1 MEEYKVMD
9 FQKYTDYLTDDM
21 IEVGKYDT
29 YEIALEQI
37 SIIEHDLETGKNG
50 MPKDCKLELIQFITE
65 SHHTGGNKLNEDGW
79 IVVLHKPENQTNVTN
94 VTNDTD
100 DSELGN
106 STDEEQE
113 VNNTLSHSEQRK
125 NEEVREGKTKDI
137 FPHKKG
143 TDEGSYY
150 PNFGRGKHP
159 NSKKNLKP
167 FPKGM
172 SGNPSGK
179 PKKIEQFKEYLDW
192 WGNLSDYDNW
202 GWDKYTNRQIVIK
215 GIWERA
221 SKGNKQDLDILLS
234 LGLLDSDK
242 FERSND

>member
-9 FQKYTDYLTDDM
+9 FQKYTEYLTEDM

-50 MPKDCKLELIQFITE
+50 MPKECRLELIQFITE

-79 IVVLHKPENQTNVTN
+79 IIVLHKPEKLTNVTN
-94 VTNDTD
+94 VTSDTD
-100 DSELGN
+100 GSELGN
-106 STDEEQE
+106 SADEEQK

-150 PNFGRGKHP
+150 PNFGRGQHP
-159 NSKKNLKP
+159 NSKANLNP
-167 FPKGM
+167 FPKGV
-172 SGNPSGK
+172 SGNPSGR
-179 PKKIEQFKEYLDW
+179 PKKLEQTKEYLDW
-192 WGNLSDYDNW
+192 WGDLSEYDNW

-221 SKGNKQDLDILLS
+221 SKGNRQDLDILLS

-242 FERSND
+242 FE

>member
-21 IEVGKYDT
+21 IEVGKFDT
-29 YEIALEQI
+29 YEIAIEQMDVI
-37 SIIEHDLETGKNG
+37 DHEIAIGKSG
-50 MPKDCKLELIQFITE
+50 LPKECKLELIQFITE
-65 SHHTGGNKLNEDGW
+65 SHHTGGNKLNESGYI
-79 IVVLHKPENQTNVTN
+79 IVIHKPKKLTNVTN
-94 VTNDTD
+94 VTSETD
-100 DSELGN
+100 DSEIG
-106 STDEEQE
+106 TQADGEQE

-143 TDEGSYY
+143 TDEDSNY
-150 PNFGRGKHP
+150 PNFGRGQHP
-159 NSKKNLKP
+159 NSKANLNP
-167 FPKGM
+167 FPKGV
-172 SGNPSGK
+172 SGNPSGR
-179 PKKIEQFKEYLDW
+179 PKKLEQTKEYLDW
-192 WGNLSDYDNW
+192 WGDLSEYDNW

-221 SKGNKQDLDILLS
+221 SKGNRQDLDILLS

-242 FERSND
+242 FEQ

>member
-1 MEEYKVMD
+1 MKEYKVMD
-9 FQKYTDYLTDDM
+9 FQKYTEYLTEDM
-21 IEVGKYDT
+21 IEVGKFDT

-37 SIIEHDLETGKNG
+37 GVIEHDLETGKNG
-50 MPKDCKLELIQFITE
+50 MPKECKLELIQFITE
-65 SHHTGGNKLNEDGW
+65 SHHTGGNKLNENGY
-79 IVVLHKPENQTNVTN
+79 IVLLHKPSKVTDDTNVT
-94 VTNDTD
+94 DG
-100 DSELGN
+100 SEVG
-106 STDEEQE
+106 TQAQEEQE

-125 NEEVREGKTKDI
+125 NEDVREGNKKDI

-143 TDEGSYY
+143 TDEDSNS

-179 PKKIEQFKEYLDW
+179 PKKLEQFKEYLDW
-192 WGNLSDYDNW
+192 WGNLSEYDNW

-215 GIWERA
+215 SIWERA

-242 FERSND
+242 FEQ

>member
-1 MEEYKVMD
+1 MKEYKLMD
-9 FQKYTDYLTDDM
+9 FQKYAEYLTEDM
-21 IEVGKYDT
+21 IEVGKFDT

-50 MPKDCKLELIQFITE
+50 MPKECKLELIQFITE

-79 IVVLHKPENQTNVTN
+79 IIVLHKPSK
-94 VTNDTD
+94 VTNDTNVTD
-100 DSELGN
+100 GSEVGN
-106 STDEEQE
+106 QVDAEQE
-113 VNNTLSHSEQRK
+113 VNKGLSHSEQRK
-125 NEEVREGKTKDI
+125 NEDVREGNKKDI
-137 FPHKKG
+137 FPPKKG
-143 TDEGSYY
+143 TDEDSNY

-179 PKKIEQFKEYLDW
+179 PKKLEQFKEYLDW
-192 WGNLSDYDNW
+192 WGNLTETDNW
-202 GWDKYTNRQIVIK
+202 MWDKYTNRQIVIK

-242 FERSND
+242 FE

>member
-21 IEVGKYDT
+21 IEVGKFDT
-29 YEIALEQI
+29 YEIAIEQMDVI
-37 SIIEHDLETGKNG
+37 DHEIAIGKSG
-50 MPKDCKLELIQFITE
+50 LPKECKLELIQFITE
-65 SHHTGGNKLNEDGW
+65 SHHTGGNELNENGY
-79 IVVLHKPENQTNVTN
+79 IILIHKPSNVTSDTNVT
-94 VTNDTD
+94 DG
-100 DSELGN
+100 SEVGN
-106 STDEEQE
+106 QADAEQTE
-113 VNNTLSHSEQRK
+113 NKGMSHSEQR
-125 NEEVREGKTKDI
+125 NIEENAQGEQKDI
-137 FPHKKG
+137 FPPKKG
-143 TDEGSYY
+143 TDEDSNY

-167 FPKGM
+167 FPKGK

-179 PKKIEQFKEYLDW
+179 PKKLEQFKEYLDW
-192 WGNLSDYDNW
+192 WGNLTEYDNW
-202 GWDKYTNRQIVIK
+202 DWDRYTNRQVVIK

-242 FERSND
+242 FPRVKSDD